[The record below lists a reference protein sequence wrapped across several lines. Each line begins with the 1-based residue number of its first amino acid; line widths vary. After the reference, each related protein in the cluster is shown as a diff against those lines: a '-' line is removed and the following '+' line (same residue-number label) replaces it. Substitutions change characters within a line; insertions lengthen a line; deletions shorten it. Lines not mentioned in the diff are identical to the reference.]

1 MKESDKDDANLK
13 NDETINK
20 IRKSLLRSTVYSRS
34 SSSQVDYKLPSQN
47 KTTFQKR
54 ESTASFERILNNK
67 IKKQEEEERI
77 KMEIKSKKK
86 LLKKVNQAI
95 RKDYLVFFFMF
106 LSSSLNFNYLF
117 LPFIFIGAI
126 YLSCIGNFRFRPMRL
141 KYFLEIFVIG
151 YASYL
156 LLFKII
162 VYSLIRNENENVN
175 VRHKNLYIDLGIC
188 ILKDRDS
195 NFNFFMNFLPEILII
210 LSSGYGILISF
221 RSRLLTPKELRIK
234 NITNFKLSKYAF
246 LIYVLMVACTMF
258 NLSYLSLFYIIC
270 IQIILFLCAIK
281 FRENIIKVIFKYMIY
296 FIIIL
301 SSLQIVILNILNI
314 PSINEMMI
322 KKDEQ
327 NNNKYIIIHQ
337 IGIDINNGYEDT
349 EDIVINFVGYFFSI
363 LVLVI
368 LINTSSK
375 LNLEVKQ
382 QQNLEYIKENNG
394 NNQIDKLV
402 NKKSIFY
409 KIISNLMKFLY
420 HPVFNFEVSR
430 ILSIIWTYFY
440 RNIFSFGIL
449 IFIFISFF
457 SPHTKRNKFL
467 VIFVLSPMLVL
478 SLGFFHVSN
487 ILGYLDDLTNEEKIG
502 YSSIALKKYDN
513 IYLEYPIGH
522 LFFIIVMF
530 LINSLY
536 THQELLE
543 LEVGSIRLSG
553 EENQNV
559 VEMQD
564 LSINNELKESILPKD
579 NNKEKTK
586 IKPKKTV
593 AEKNNSISTDS
604 EDNDQ
609 NSLISSN
616 SFKKDRPYS
625 NRSAYDLN
633 VNFDINSSFHNKSIR
648 GSKISRTATKI
659 DNEVTLLNLIKKLLL
674 KHIDKITLVV
684 MYFVS
689 VHTVNVIH
697 ILLILIFIFQIIS
710 PGKMNYCYK
719 INILLFQLFYMIE
732 FVLGLFKSKYNE
744 ELKNYKEYLE
754 FFLVY
759 DEDINSNDI
768 EIFIYGVIYCFYFQY
783 RTCNIESN
791 KLLLGNKKISF
802 KELIK
807 LKIID
812 YPKIQAILFSI
823 GNILSHV
830 YLWVL
835 IYLFIFFNCHY
846 EINFIF
852 GIKLFIF
859 LLCCL
864 QFIFLFQ
871 ANSCNYSEIKC
882 FKILNRILLS
892 FCCLN
897 TLAVYLYQF
906 LCKDLLP
913 IKEQIKEKRIEEK
926 NFFLMNL
933 PNFGF
938 TLYSNDNLYY
948 NFIPHFLTTFV
959 SVLFISHSE
968 RILDDLIHSQSQRR
982 FTLSHFA
989 KEKLKK
995 KKYEQERMKQIR
1007 EELNEFIQDKMY
1019 ADKYTENFNE
1029 IKSKGKE
1036 LLKIRIIIVFTQC
1049 YWLGLFL
1056 SFGIIF
1062 NKYDLSFCMFSYT
1075 VIFGIFSMK
1084 MFHRIISRLTNYI
1097 KEKSYYISK
1106 VIRYSIVEKPKNR
1119 ELNRT
1124 YRVNI
1129 FRCLIIFSF
1138 TYFLLIYFYGI
1149 FDIYQHGC
1157 NPEIYKGCE
1166 KSYSEIFSSDK
1177 EDDINHTSTEAKI
1190 KSIALLF
1197 GFYFNTGK
1205 EKILE
1210 VTAVHLI
1217 LTLFLLIDIYN
1228 QKAATHYSDLKE
1240 NLQNEIQELVN
1251 ENNILQKYAD
1261 IADLNILIKIGLA
1274 VEGIDLGSDSNGNQ
1288 DSPNKKLSLREKF
1301 RKTKTIQIDETN
1313 SDENLPVVNNINNT
1327 MVEKLNN
1334 EENLSNGSDNELI
1347 NEDEDDDVPL
1357 QVDEPKE
1364 IILKNYDL
1372 NENDE
1377 SNSFLKNSYLKK
1389 FINIIKKS
1397 EDNEQELSVCNIK
1410 ERVIQFLKKVTE
1422 QIIVFVCLCLSLSK
1436 LNIWTFIYLAI
1447 TILIIFTKKT
1457 MFRFY
1462 LLYCFIF
1469 FGLTIQC
1476 IFFILNINPKSS
1488 IKTIDTSIYQVTS
1501 QSMNI
1506 PIYKSRFNMTEE
1518 QGFFF
1523 GLGVSPYQV
1532 SNIILEFIQLILIYV
1547 YMNLFSY
1554 SIYQSILNLGEN
1566 AEADYKFDLN
1576 SLNLEEGSI
1585 QMIKSTTEME
1595 FLQYKECLECYDF
1608 NIGDTLDDFFKL
1620 LKIDNTVE
1628 ENPFESLKKTRLNL
1642 KEIKNP
1648 VLKELIEYRSLL
1660 KDWKDNLEKKETKK
1674 YKPLPKYLILLQKIL
1689 YLNFHCFL
1697 LILMIMIS
1705 LMTAGI
1711 LSTIY
1716 FGSCFYYLLKSDSI
1730 CLGEEYSYPKAI
1742 KKTLRIIVLIDIT
1755 IQGIYQ
1761 TPFFSMKDDDIRYK
1775 LLSALGFIK
1784 VVDISDNEIAAE
1796 NKLEIYG
1803 KAIIYFFMS
1812 IQHYIYD
1819 SKYFKRYY
1827 LGYLIENKF
1836 KTNKKSLI
1844 NTFTFNNCRIKIFQK
1859 SLSIRQKSMEAMND
1873 LKKIILE
1880 LNEKLNQ
1887 MGDAIFNKTNPG
1899 DKKNENNKNKR
1910 RSTMSKRKSNFEND
1924 ILSRLSLMEPEEN
1937 INININNEIN
1947 NINNENNDNNN
1958 EDNLSYLQQG
1968 RKESFLDLY
1977 KQKNNPKKELDP
1989 EDIKDR
1995 IKSMIYNRFI
2005 TKIYLWFHKNS
2016 ANYKSVPKNAKMNF
2030 DVETIKGETKI
2041 KSIIETDMNRAL
2053 EIIDLT
2059 GLDKNDV
2066 KEIKELI
2073 ECNFDTK
2080 KKQDFEEKKYRENRS
2095 KTYINKFRKFG
2106 NNLIKLNKFAKRVFN
2121 RKKTEQ
2127 IPEITPENNA
2137 KLLELFRLQTEKEK
2151 QKKNQEEKEK
2161 EIKRK
2166 KIEQIEELFDTK
2178 LFKRYLTT
2186 SYLLEHIF
2194 SHIQAL
2200 FINNFSWVCYFFMI
2214 LDHMMSSSIITLVY
2228 PLSIFCYALL
2238 EYPRPKKNYWIAC
2251 LIYTMIIMFIK
2262 FIIQLKVIHLFI
2274 SEETYIDLINSLY
2287 YNRIGFRYY
2296 ESMFSQGFVNYIIF
2310 DILIIFTIAINR
2322 NLLLTEGLWFKREEE
2337 IENIY
2342 QASERVAIYKY
2353 KKHSNTIEAM
2363 KDLLFKYIY
2372 TPKEIINRK
2381 KQLGLNKEPTENV
2394 RHKFP
2399 FFEEK
2404 KLKPEYDEA
2413 KKSYYESIFTKIR
2426 NEKPGKDFYA
2436 AYTAI
2441 MFLIC
2446 IYILIFFTKMD
2457 QDKTYGPVN
2466 LDTTQFSG
2474 VMVIYLIFH
2483 VIIIAYDRIIF
2494 VTQDR
2499 DNIKYEYFFYK
2510 RDPNNGQGQLITEQE
2525 LNRLKSEISKN
2536 NANLRF
2542 DNISWKEI
2550 DLLQE
2555 DYNILFIQKENFNKT
2570 LLNKYILHIIT
2581 TLACHAMVF
2590 FYFPI
2595 KGNENLGNGNYCIEG
2610 ENVCNDF
2617 SENNYIIVFYII
2629 YLIYLLLSGL
2639 QVRYGFY
2646 DIKRKSL
2653 FKKKDDELYSNM
2665 GSLFRAI
2672 PFLNEIKNAL
2682 DWTCTTTCLT
2692 LFQWNKFEAIYD
2704 TIFDTYC
2711 EKSDWDEK
2719 PIGEKVGWNKKITM
2733 GASLAFV
2740 LTLILVIPLILF
2752 SSLNPT
2758 NQLNNLTAAKITVD
2772 LTFNYLNGAIKNY
2785 NLFENTRA
2793 DSILSMFKNDD
2804 DTIWETYN
2812 YSKSIQTRNFNHDQ
2826 VQRVIFYETSD
2837 HNWDLA
2843 RPHISNLIQLL
2854 DLSQETDISSIELNI
2869 GYDLTRPLPAEAQT
2883 CSSSFTAKIF
2893 SKGDDIYE
2901 SKGAII
2907 LNNLRS
2913 ALSNCTDVEITIEQV
2928 YSPPLRLTSAI
2939 EINEIIDEKYFL
2951 KKDVQLGFE
2960 GCTIENNKKNY
2971 LNSYF
2976 SIKSVENGVSK
2987 PLELHTFSDQISE
3000 TTSGYSVI
3008 TFYISFVLLAG
3019 SYVRE
3024 FLANEPEKIMLEEM
3038 PHPKRIVDLCEGI
3051 KISRYSYDLK
3061 SEEYLYTILI
3071 ELMRSPD
3078 YLKLITDSS
3087 LDHFKLREEL
3097 TEKNELL

>member
-1 MKESDKDDANLK
+1 
-13 NDETINK
+13 
-20 IRKSLLRSTVYSRS
+20 
-34 SSSQVDYKLPSQN
+34 
-47 KTTFQKR
+47 
-54 ESTASFERILNNK
+54 
-67 IKKQEEEERI
+67 
-77 KMEIKSKKK
+77 
-86 LLKKVNQAI
+86 
-95 RKDYLVFFFMF
+95 
-106 LSSSLNFNYLF
+106 
-117 LPFIFIGAI
+117 
-126 YLSCIGNFRFRPMRL
+126 
-141 KYFLEIFVIG
+141 
-151 YASYL
+151 
-156 LLFKII
+156 
-162 VYSLIRNENENVN
+162 
-175 VRHKNLYIDLGIC
+175 
-188 ILKDRDS
+188 
-195 NFNFFMNFLPEILII
+195 
-210 LSSGYGILISF
+210 
-221 RSRLLTPKELRIK
+221 
-234 NITNFKLSKYAF
+234 
-246 LIYVLMVACTMF
+246 
-258 NLSYLSLFYIIC
+258 
-270 IQIILFLCAIK
+270 
-281 FRENIIKVIFKYMIY
+281 
-296 FIIIL
+296 
-301 SSLQIVILNILNI
+301 
-314 PSINEMMI
+314 
-322 KKDEQ
+322 
-327 NNNKYIIIHQ
+327 
-337 IGIDINNGYEDT
+337 
-349 EDIVINFVGYFFSI
+349 
-363 LVLVI
+363 
-368 LINTSSK
+368 
-375 LNLEVKQ
+375 
-382 QQNLEYIKENNG
+382 
-394 NNQIDKLV
+394 
-402 NKKSIFY
+402 
-409 KIISNLMKFLY
+409 
-420 HPVFNFEVSR
+420 
-430 ILSIIWTYFY
+430 
-440 RNIFSFGIL
+440 
-449 IFIFISFF
+449 
-457 SPHTKRNKFL
+457 
-467 VIFVLSPMLVL
+467 
-478 SLGFFHVSN
+478 
-487 ILGYLDDLTNEEKIG
+487 
-502 YSSIALKKYDN
+502 
-513 IYLEYPIGH
+513 
-522 LFFIIVMF
+522 
-530 LINSLY
+530 
-536 THQELLE
+536 
-543 LEVGSIRLSG
+543 
-553 EENQNV
+553 
-559 VEMQD
+559 
-564 LSINNELKESILPKD
+564 
-579 NNKEKTK
+579 
-586 IKPKKTV
+586 
-593 AEKNNSISTDS
+593 
-604 EDNDQ
+604 
-609 NSLISSN
+609 
-616 SFKKDRPYS
+616 
-625 NRSAYDLN
+625 
-633 VNFDINSSFHNKSIR
+633 
-648 GSKISRTATKI
+648 
-659 DNEVTLLNLIKKLLL
+659 
-674 KHIDKITLVV
+674 
-684 MYFVS
+684 
-689 VHTVNVIH
+689 
-697 ILLILIFIFQIIS
+697 
-710 PGKMNYCYK
+710 MNYCYK

-807 LKIID
+807 LKIKD

-1190 KSIALLF
+1190 KSIAFLF

-1228 QKAATHYSDLKE
+1228 QKAATYYSDLKE

-2127 IPEITPENNA
+2127 TPEITPENNA
-2137 KLLELFRLQTEKEK
+2137 KLLELFRLQNEKER

-2161 EIKRK
+2161 
-2166 KIEQIEELFDTK
+2166 
-2178 LFKRYLTT
+2178 
-2186 SYLLEHIF
+2186 
-2194 SHIQAL
+2194 
-2200 FINNFSWVCYFFMI
+2200 N
-2214 LDHMMSSSIITLVY
+2214 
-2228 PLSIFCYALL
+2228 
-2238 EYPRPKKNYWIAC
+2238 
-2251 LIYTMIIMFIK
+2251 
-2262 FIIQLKVIHLFI
+2262 
-2274 SEETYIDLINSLY
+2274 
-2287 YNRIGFRYY
+2287 
-2296 ESMFSQGFVNYIIF
+2296 
-2310 DILIIFTIAINR
+2310 
-2322 NLLLTEGLWFKREEE
+2322 
-2337 IENIY
+2337 
-2342 QASERVAIYKY
+2342 
-2353 KKHSNTIEAM
+2353 
-2363 KDLLFKYIY
+2363 
-2372 TPKEIINRK
+2372 
-2381 KQLGLNKEPTENV
+2381 
-2394 RHKFP
+2394 
-2399 FFEEK
+2399 
-2404 KLKPEYDEA
+2404 
-2413 KKSYYESIFTKIR
+2413 
-2426 NEKPGKDFYA
+2426 
-2436 AYTAI
+2436 
-2441 MFLIC
+2441 
-2446 IYILIFFTKMD
+2446 
-2457 QDKTYGPVN
+2457 
-2466 LDTTQFSG
+2466 
-2474 VMVIYLIFH
+2474 
-2483 VIIIAYDRIIF
+2483 
-2494 VTQDR
+2494 
-2499 DNIKYEYFFYK
+2499 
-2510 RDPNNGQGQLITEQE
+2510 
-2525 LNRLKSEISKN
+2525 
-2536 NANLRF
+2536 
-2542 DNISWKEI
+2542 
-2550 DLLQE
+2550 
-2555 DYNILFIQKENFNKT
+2555 
-2570 LLNKYILHIIT
+2570 
-2581 TLACHAMVF
+2581 
-2590 FYFPI
+2590 
-2595 KGNENLGNGNYCIEG
+2595 
-2610 ENVCNDF
+2610 
-2617 SENNYIIVFYII
+2617 
-2629 YLIYLLLSGL
+2629 
-2639 QVRYGFY
+2639 
-2646 DIKRKSL
+2646 
-2653 FKKKDDELYSNM
+2653 
-2665 GSLFRAI
+2665 
-2672 PFLNEIKNAL
+2672 
-2682 DWTCTTTCLT
+2682 
-2692 LFQWNKFEAIYD
+2692 
-2704 TIFDTYC
+2704 
-2711 EKSDWDEK
+2711 
-2719 PIGEKVGWNKKITM
+2719 
-2733 GASLAFV
+2733 
-2740 LTLILVIPLILF
+2740 
-2752 SSLNPT
+2752 
-2758 NQLNNLTAAKITVD
+2758 
-2772 LTFNYLNGAIKNY
+2772 
-2785 NLFENTRA
+2785 
-2793 DSILSMFKNDD
+2793 
-2804 DTIWETYN
+2804 
-2812 YSKSIQTRNFNHDQ
+2812 
-2826 VQRVIFYETSD
+2826 
-2837 HNWDLA
+2837 
-2843 RPHISNLIQLL
+2843 
-2854 DLSQETDISSIELNI
+2854 
-2869 GYDLTRPLPAEAQT
+2869 
-2883 CSSSFTAKIF
+2883 
-2893 SKGDDIYE
+2893 
-2901 SKGAII
+2901 
-2907 LNNLRS
+2907 
-2913 ALSNCTDVEITIEQV
+2913 
-2928 YSPPLRLTSAI
+2928 
-2939 EINEIIDEKYFL
+2939 
-2951 KKDVQLGFE
+2951 
-2960 GCTIENNKKNY
+2960 
-2971 LNSYF
+2971 
-2976 SIKSVENGVSK
+2976 
-2987 PLELHTFSDQISE
+2987 
-3000 TTSGYSVI
+3000 
-3008 TFYISFVLLAG
+3008 
-3019 SYVRE
+3019 
-3024 FLANEPEKIMLEEM
+3024 
-3038 PHPKRIVDLCEGI
+3038 
-3051 KISRYSYDLK
+3051 
-3061 SEEYLYTILI
+3061 
-3071 ELMRSPD
+3071 
-3078 YLKLITDSS
+3078 
-3087 LDHFKLREEL
+3087 
-3097 TEKNELL
+3097 